1 MLNEND
7 SNTSGAR
14 EEHASLRSR
23 LLLMAGSVIFI
34 LVVLEVVLRVAA
46 PHDNIPQIEYDEHLG
61 WRGRADISCR
71 FRKPQYAID
80 VSQNSAGFRD
90 RDRSI
95 SKESGTFRV
104 LCTGDSFTWGAG
116 VEQDEIYTA
125 VLESLLEDSGL
136 RAEVINSGVG
146 GYSTDQILLYLAGD
160 GFRYE
165 PDLVVYQACDNDLQ
179 GILTKKATGVYSKP
193 SFEFDERGQLELTG
207 YPVPALAVPE
217 RLFVFMTRSSRL
229 AFFLRH
235 RLQVFRLRR
244 WEQGT
249 GSAPGD
255 AGVGAERDEL
265 HALRLFCALVRE
277 LERECHTRGVRF
289 VVTLDFPLTSD
300 QADLWQQECEGIE
313 TVYLF
318 EHFQERQA
326 DAGGVVL
333 IPGDGHWTA
342 LAHRWVAEHLAATI
356 LEPSTESPG

>member
-1 MLNEND
+1 MLNESE
-7 SNTSGAR
+7 SNTPGSR
-14 EEHASLRSR
+14 EEHGSLRSR
-23 LLLMAGSVIFI
+23 LLLTAGAVLFTF
-34 LVVLEVVLRVAA
+34 VVLEVVLRIAA

-61 WRGRADISCR
+61 WRGRANLSCR
-71 FRKPQYAID
+71 FRKPEYAID

-116 VEQDEIYTA
+116 VEQDEIYTT

-146 GYSTDQILLYLAGD
+146 GYSTDQTLLYLVGD
-160 GFRYE
+160 GLRYE

-179 GILTKKATGVYSKP
+179 GIVTKKATGVYCKP
-193 SFEFDERGQLELTG
+193 SFEFGEGGRLELTG
-207 YPVPALAVPE
+207 HPVPGLAGPE
-217 RLFVFMTRSSRL
+217 RLFVFLTRSSRL

-235 RLQVFRLRR
+235 RLQVFRLQR

-249 GSAPGD
+249 DSTPGD
-255 AGVGAERDEL
+255 AGAAAERDEF
-265 HALRLFCALVRE
+265 HAFRLFCALVRKM
-277 LERECHTRGVRF
+277 ERECHTRGVRF
-289 VVTLDFPLTSD
+289 VVTLDFPFTSD
-300 QADLWQQECEGIE
+300 QVDLWQQECEGIE
-313 TVYLF
+313 TAYLF
-318 EHFQERQA
+318 ERFQERQA